1 MTNFDFRVFVE
12 SDDVSNLNQI
22 IEKTNEKMEG
32 NILYRH
38 HSAFVPHQENK
49 EDARYNLYFLA
60 KHSSRLVEVGF
71 NGGHSAALFFYA
83 NPELRLL
90 SFDLCNHRYAELCL
104 AYLKTKYNIAFIKGD
119 SQQTIPEYQND
130 SKYDMIHIDGGHDN
144 KACNSDIVNCKMFA
158 DEHSFLVVDDAYLQ
172 GINEVI
178 KNLIDTEII
187 AEIDYENHGL
197 KKTNQH
203 RIFKYKM

>member
-38 HSAFVPHQENK
+38 HSAFVPHQKNK

-71 NGGHSAALFFYA
+71 NGGHSAALFFM
-83 NPELRLL
+83 LTR
-90 SFDLCNHRYAELCL
+90 S
-104 AYLKTKYNIAFIKGD
+104 
-119 SQQTIPEYQND
+119 
-130 SKYDMIHIDGGHDN
+130 
-144 KACNSDIVNCKMFA
+144 
-158 DEHSFLVVDDAYLQ
+158 LVYCRS
-172 GINEVI
+172 IYVI
-178 KNLIDTEII
+178 TGMPN
-187 AEIDYENHGL
+187 YV
-197 KKTNQH
+197 
-203 RIFKYKM
+203 